1 MTTQIFIRV
10 WENDLDWLT
19 VCLQSIAKFWYDPDG
34 LPIKIAATPECEG
47 KIKVPQGL
55 TIDPM
60 YVPKDVTGQRRGQST
75 ARCWRMWIRLE
86 T

>member
-34 LPIKIAATPECEG
+34 L
-47 KIKVPQGL
+47 
-55 TIDPM
+55 
-60 YVPKDVTGQRRGQST
+60 R
-75 ARCWRMWIRLE
+75 
-86 T
+86 